1 MLIIL
6 KQRLEDEKKERVQKQ
21 KKREDRNRAEQQT
34 VLDRQA
40 KQQGLPPR
48 PTPKDLG
55 KKIDTVNV
63 STASLGKFHEKLP
76 MEPKHSK
83 IKGKR
88 KFDPVV
94 APNNTEASPKQGKTK
109 KAKKEGG
116 NGGEGAAVGNE
127 KKQNLTIFE
136 NLMKKQEHG
145 DPSFVPDKKVL
156 EMQKQK
162 LGKRDRK
169 NAY

>member
-1 MLIIL
+1 M
-6 KQRLEDEKKERVQKQ
+6 
-21 KKREDRNRAEQQT
+21 
-34 VLDRQA
+34 DRQA

-76 MEPKHSK
+76 MEPKHSR

-94 APNNTEASPKQGKTK
+94 ASSNAEASPAKQGGGGGKTK

-116 NGGEGAAVGNE
+116 SAGEGAAVGNE

>member
-1 MLIIL
+1 
-6 KQRLEDEKKERVQKQ
+6 
-21 KKREDRNRAEQQT
+21 
-34 VLDRQA
+34 LDRQA

-63 STASLGKFHEKLP
+63 STASIGKFHEKLP
-76 MEPKHSK
+76 MEPKHSR

-94 APNNTEASPKQGKTK
+94 APNNAEASPAKQGGGKTK

-116 NGGEGAAVGNE
+116 SGGEGAAVGNE